1 MSVFRSGPRSA
12 LGLAAKWK
20 CTVSTGVQIGL
31 LPLSIYQ
38 KPVPISAISLGAEK
52 SSGTLQ
58 KVLYSTAA
66 STRSSMDNHPQDEL
80 HAHSLADPVSFWGQQ
95 AEHLYWHK
103 KPSAILNKS
112 SKKVLDGDS
121 EVSHPH
127 WEWFPGG
134 EISTCYNCLDR
145 HVEKGNGDAPAIFY
159 DSPVTAT
166 KQRLSYKELLEE
178 VAMFAAVLRQEG
190 VRKGDVVLVYRPLID
205 SDAVPMIPAALIGIL
220 AINRLGAIHSVV
232 FGGFASGALAQRI
245 DASRPVAILT
255 ASCGIEAGKGPLAYR
270 NLVKEAVAN
279 CKWKPSKTIVWQRE
293 QLRWEPVRREDGERI
308 WHKLVSSAKARKLPP
323 VECVPVGS
331 SDPIYIIYTSG
342 TTGLPKG
349 VVRDS
354 GGHAVGL
361 HLSINSKFGI
371 HGPGD
376 VMACFSDIGW
386 VVSHSYTLYGPLI
399 TGAATV
405 LYEGKPVGTPDA
417 GAFWRIVEE
426 YKVNSLFTAPTALRA
441 IRKADPDSEFVEKYG
456 RRGGLKSLRALFLAG
471 ERSEPA
477 IVEAYQEVLD
487 KHAAPDAHVID
498 NWWSTESGSPISGI
512 ALVPQHGKDGKTC
525 VRTQKIR
532 PLRSKPG
539 SAGKPMPGFD
549 VRVVNDEGEELPRGK
564 MGNIVMATPL
574 APTAFRTL
582 WNDEPRFFRGYF
594 KRFNGLWVDTGDT
607 GVIDEDGYVH
617 IMSRSG
623 KTVLRYNGFQ
633 DTANMDFIDDIINVA
648 AHRLSTGTLEEA
660 ITSHPLVTEVCVVGI
675 PDSLKGQMPFALVTT
690 TPSNEDMTDEQ
701 LLSEI
706 QQLIR
711 KQVGA
716 IAALR
721 GIIRGQGMI
730 PKTRSGK
737 TLRRVIRELFENA
750 SKGEPDKEVTIPSTV
765 EDAAVVEVARAK
777 IKEYFERQG
786 KAGGDRAPKAK
797 L

>member
-1 MSVFRSGPRSA
+1 MSVLRSGPRSA

-20 CTVSTGVQIGL
+20 CAVPTGIQRRL
-31 LPLSIYQ
+31 LPLDIYQ
-38 KPVPISAISLGAEK
+38 QRVPLSIISLGVEK
-52 SSGTLQ
+52 STYTLN
-58 KVLYSTAA
+58 KALYSTEAT
-66 STRSSMDNHPQDEL
+66 TRSSMDSHPQDDL
-80 HAHSLADPVSFWGQQ
+80 HAHSLADPASFWGQQ
-95 AEHLYWHK
+95 AEQLYWHK
-103 KPSAILNKS
+103 KPSAILTES
-112 SKKVLDGDS
+112 SKKVPDGDS

-159 DSPVTAT
+159 DSPVTGT
-166 KQRLSYKELLEE
+166 KQRLSYNELLDE
-178 VAMFAAVLRQEG
+178 VSMFAAVLRQEG
-190 VRKGDVVLVYRPLID
+190 VRKGDVVLVYM
-205 SDAVPMIPAALIGIL
+205 PMIPAALIGIL

-255 ASCGIEAGKGPLAYR
+255 ASCGIEAGKGPIAYR
-270 NLVKEAVAN
+270 DLVKEAVAN
-279 CKWKPSKTIVWQRE
+279 SKWKPSKTIVWQRE

-331 SDPIYIIYTSG
+331 NDPIYIIYTSG

-349 VVRDS
+349 VVRES
-354 GGHAVGL
+354 GGHAVGM

-441 IRKADPDSEFVEKYG
+441 IRKADPDNKFVEKYG
-456 RRGGLKSLRALFLAG
+456 QHGGLKSLRALFLAG

-487 KHAAPDAHVID
+487 KYAAPNAHVID

-525 VRTQKIR
+525 VRTQKTR
-532 PLRSKPG
+532 PLTSKPG

-564 MGNIVMATPL
+564 MGNIVMAAPL

-582 WNDEPRFFRGYF
+582 WDDEPRFFRGYF

-607 GVIDEDGYVH
+607 GVVDEDGYVH
-617 IMSRSG
+617 IMSR
-623 KTVLRYNGFQ
+623 
-633 DTANMDFIDDIINVA
+633 ADDIINVA

-690 TPSNEDMTDEQ
+690 APNNEDVTDEQ

-750 SKGEPDKEVTIPSTV
+750 SIGQADKEVTIPSTV
-765 EDAAVVEVARAK
+765 EDAAVVEVARVK
-777 IKEYFERQG
+777 IKEYFERQA
-786 KAGGDRAPKAK
+786 KSGGDRAPKAK